1 MVSGAVTLTRTG
13 TNSSDTNVVSQTGT
27 AIDANTFAVGSASL
41 SEDGKVLTITADP
54 TKYFSGNYDVKV
66 AKAVKK
72 GTTEVIENYYNKFTA
87 ADTTAPAVTEAKY
100 NVATDKFEITLS
112 KPVDALT
119 GQVVRVNGQPV
130 SAGFDAITV
139 PTTKLTVDRPG
150 TVEPGTTAAIYVA
163 GIKDA
168 AGNLMTAYNGN
179 VLVAQ
184 DTAALAVNSIEQVQN
199 QMVRVTLNKKLD
211 GTSNTNILAKTGL
224 VVTKSDGATT
234 TNYTVAAAPANVN
247 PDGNKYDITL
257 TDAAY
262 ANGNTENFSITFVED
277 AFKGVSGTKNK
288 VYTKNVTL
296 TKDTVNPTVKS
307 TQVAVDKESVEVTF
321 DKAVT
326 VTAAGNVKLRLNG
339 AELTPVTATIKVGTD
354 NVVVVKTSDVSAVT
368 ASKLNAG
375 SYQARFEAGAVTDLN
390 GNTNATFNAPTV
402 TVGDSSTVDPAKAV
416 IADSAANTFTVTAP
430 AGEKFTTASLNYQN
444 FVLDGQKIP
453 ANSDITFVDNTNK
466 VITIKLPATNS
477 VNIQGPALLK
487 ATGLTFDSGNPY
499 ATSSATVTVADN
511 TSATMTSAKIL
522 GNSLELTF
530 NEAINATTLTALTD
544 VLADLVVKSDAG
556 TFADTNTDASATAVV
571 GSTAN
576 KVVITITPGT
586 SNWTTV
592 IGGTN
597 LTVTTKEATTTGKV
611 TKLKDANGVLVK
623 APVKVSVTK

>member
-1 MVSGAVTLTRTG
+1 M
-13 TNSSDTNVVSQTGT
+13 
-27 AIDANTFAVGSASL
+27 NTFAAGSASL
-41 SEDGKVLTITADP
+41 SEDGKVLTVTADS

-72 GTTEVIENYYNKFTA
+72 GTTEVIENYYSKFTA
-87 ADTTAPAVTEAKY
+87 NDTTAPTVTDAKY

-119 GQVVRVNGQPV
+119 DQVVRVNGQPV
-130 SAGFDAITV
+130 SAGFDTILA

-199 QMVRVTLNKKLD
+199 QKVRVTLNKKLD
-211 GTSNTNILAKTGL
+211 TTSNANMLAGTGL

-234 TNYTVAAAPANVN
+234 SNFSVAAAPAAVN

-262 ANGNTENFSITFVED
+262 ANGNTENFTITFVED

-339 AELTPVTATIKVGTD
+339 AELTPVTATIKAGTD
-354 NVVVVKTSDVSAVT
+354 NVVVVKTTDATAVT

-375 SYQARFEAGAVTDLN
+375 TYQARFEAGAVTDLN

-416 IADSAANTFTVTAP
+416 IADSTTNTFTVTAP

-444 FVLDGQKIP
+444 FVLDGQTIP

-466 VITIKLPATNS
+466 VITIKLPASNS

-499 ATSSATVTVADN
+499 ATSSATVTVTDN

-530 NEAINATTLTALTD
+530 NEAIDATSLTGLTD

-576 KVVITITPGT
+576 KVVITIAPGT

-592 IGGTN
+592 VGGTN

-611 TKLKDANGVLVK
+611 TKLTDANGVLVK
-623 APVKVSVTK
+623 APVKVSVAK